1 LADRS
6 QELAAAGDL
15 ARDALEA
22 THRAR
27 ETTLVACRAATR
39 ACALAIR
46 AVHRHEITSA
56 RDHLANAEKLLTEA
70 ANATAD
76 RGEVRYAGFLHDAQ
90 KEYVEANL
98 TLAWVT
104 QEPAPDADTLGVET
118 PAYLNGVAEAA
129 SELRR
134 QVLDCLRRGDLAE
147 AEALFAVMDEA
158 YGLLVTVDY
167 PEAITHGL
175 RRSTDALRAVLERT
189 RGDLTTAQVLA
200 RFGAAKGGEQPER
213 E

>member
-1 LADRS
+1 VPDRS
-6 QELAAAGDL
+6 QELAAAGRFASDS
-15 ARDALEA
+15 LEA

-39 ACALAIR
+39 SCAQAIR
-46 AVHRHEITSA
+46 AVHRHEVAVA
-56 RDHLANAEKLLTEA
+56 RDHIADAAKLLTEA

-76 RGEVRYAGFLHDAQ
+76 RPEVRHAGFLHDAQ

-98 TLAWVT
+98 TLAWVMH
-104 QEPAPDADTLGVET
+104 EAAPDADELGVET

-134 QVLDCLRRGDLAE
+134 QVLDCLRRAELAE

-158 YGLLVTVDY
+158 YGLLITIDY

-175 RRSTDALRAVLERT
+175 RRSTDVLRAVLERT

-200 RFGAAKGGEQPER
+200 RFGAATDSQL
-213 E
+213 